1 MKFMSSAAFVSLLL
15 TALVTALVTP
25 LAACGGDGGSPDATP
40 VQADAAIA
48 DAAVPDA
55 TPTFDATPPADAH
68 PPDLSC
74 VNMEPP
80 VGVVPDPLTIAGHTR
95 SIGASGSSPV
105 VGAAVEVRKGSD
117 DSVLATDTS
126 IANGVYSVSVATGGA
141 AVTGYIHVSADTY
154 FPSNLFPPD
163 AIQSNIASLT
173 VPLFSTQLLP
183 LLATFAGTELIAGD
197 GVAILQIDDC
207 AGDSMAG
214 VQIQVTNGNAD
225 TKVVYGAGDNS
236 LPSPSAT
243 ETDEGGTVFILNMP
257 PGPITISGT
266 YGNGAHMHSVDAKAF
281 ADQATLTQ
289 IHP

>member
-1 MKFMSSAAFVSLLL
+1 MKFMQLATFVSLLL
-15 TALVTALVTP
+15 TA
-25 LAACGGDGGSPDATP
+25 LAACGGDGGSPDAAP
-40 VQADAAIA
+40 LNPDATIV

-55 TPTFDATPPADAH
+55 TPLPDAVPPPDAR

-74 VNMEPP
+74 VGMEPP

-105 VGAAVEVRKGSD
+105 AGAAVAVRTVSD
-117 DSVLATDTS
+117 DSVLDSNTS
-126 IANGVYSVSVATGGA
+126 AADGAFNLSVATAGA
-141 AVTGYIHVSADTY
+141 SVIGYLHAAADTF

-163 AIQSNIASLT
+163 PIQSSIASLT
-173 VPLFSTQLLP
+173 IPLFSTSLLP
-183 LLATFAGTELIAGD
+183 LLATFAGTRLIAGD

-207 AGDSMAG
+207 AGESMAG

-266 YGNGAHMHSVDAKAF
+266 YGAGAHMHSVDAKSF
-281 ADQATLTQ
+281 ADEVTLTE